1 MNPLS
6 REALLMGA
14 IASATK
20 EFLRMS
26 EGISTLERHIVIGAG
41 PVGLAMAAAM
51 KRRGIPFDL
60 VDSAPGVGGNWLHGV
75 YRSAHIVS
83 SKKATEY
90 TDYPMP
96 DDFPDF
102 PSADQMLSYL
112 TAYAKD
118 RGLYASAEFN
128 RKVVSA
134 APDAQG
140 RWAVKFED
148 GEERTYKGVVVC
160 NGHHWDKN
168 YPALKGTFSGEIL
181 HSKDYIGPE
190 QIQGERVLVIGGG
203 NSGVDMACD
212 AGRFGKSCDISL
224 QSGYWY
230 LPKTFLGRPLT
241 DIPLW
246 RLPIF
251 MQRALLKSIIA
262 LTIGDYRRYGLQRPN
277 HKIFER
283 HPAFG
288 TELLNAIRLGRVKP
302 RPGIDHVDDQT
313 VTFVDGTYDMIVAAT
328 GFKTTFPFLP
338 EGLVSVKNNVVQV
351 YGGAFPP
358 GARGLYLVGWAQARN
373 GFGRLIT
380 PLSDLYARMILL
392 QDDLELPLGTLMES
406 SFTQKLPTS
415 HLVDPEKARRDI
427 KLAHWILPLLKLRD
441 RRIARKLKFNSD
453 KSGLA
458 ARV

>member
-1 MNPLS
+1 
-6 REALLMGA
+6 
-14 IASATK
+14 
-20 EFLRMS
+20 MS

-41 PVGLAMAAAM
+41 PVGLAMAAAL
-51 KRRGIPFDL
+51 KHRGIPFDL
-60 VDSAPGVGGNWLHGV
+60 VDAESGVGGNWLHGV
-75 YRSAHIVS
+75 YRNAHIVS

-96 DDFPDF
+96 EDFPDF

-112 TAYAKD
+112 TAFAKD
-118 RGLYASAEFN
+118 RGLLANAEFN
-128 RKVVSA
+128 KKVVRA
-134 APDAQG
+134 EPDGAG
-140 RWAVKFED
+140 HWTVKFAD

-160 NGHHWDKN
+160 NGHHWDKR
-168 YPALKGTFSGEIL
+168 YPTFRGTFTGELL
-181 HSKDYIGPE
+181 HSKDYVAPH
-190 QIQGERVLVIGGG
+190 QFDDKRVLVIGGG
-203 NSGVDMACD
+203 NSGVDMAVD

-241 DIPLW
+241 DLPIW
-246 RLPIF
+246 GLPIF
-251 MQRALLKSIIA
+251 LQRAILKSIIA
-262 LTIGDYRRYGLQRPN
+262 VSIGDYRRYGLQRPK

-288 TELLNAIRLGRVKP
+288 TDLLNAIRLGRVKP
-302 RPGIDHVDDQT
+302 RPAIDHVDGET
-313 VTFVDGTYDMIVAAT
+313 VSFVDGTSGTYDMIVAAT
-328 GFKTTFPFLP
+328 GFNTTFPFLP
-338 EGLVSVKNNVVQV
+338 EGLVDVKNNVVQV

-358 GARGLYLVGWAQARN
+358 GLRGLYLVGWAQARN

-380 PLSDLYARMILL
+380 PLADLYARMIAL
-392 QDDLELPLGTLMES
+392 QDELQLPLGTLMES

-415 HLVDPEKARRDI
+415 HLVDPEKSRREI
-427 KLAHWILPLLKLRD
+427 RLAHWILPLLKLRD
-441 RRIARKLKFNSD
+441 KRMARKQKFNAD

>member
-1 MNPLS
+1 
-6 REALLMGA
+6 
-14 IASATK
+14 
-20 EFLRMS
+20 MS
-26 EGISTLERHIVIGAG
+26 EGISTLERHLVIGAG

-60 VDSAPGVGGNWLHGV
+60 IDAASGVGGNWLHGV
-75 YRSAHIVS
+75 YRTAHIVS

-96 DDFPDF
+96 EDFPDF

-112 TAYAKD
+112 TSYAKD
-118 RGLYASAEFN
+118 HGLLASSEFN
-128 RKVVSA
+128 KKVAYA
-134 APDAQG
+134 APDNAG
-140 RWAVKFED
+140 RWMVRFQD

-160 NGHHWDKN
+160 NGHHWDKR
-168 YPALKGTFSGEIL
+168 YPTFRGTFTGEML
-181 HSKDYIGPE
+181 HSKDYTGPAQVE
-190 QIQGERVLVIGGG
+190 GKRVLVIGGG
-203 NSGVDMACD
+203 NSGVDMAVD

-241 DIPLW
+241 DLPIW
-246 RLPIF
+246 GLPIF
-251 MQRALLKSIIA
+251 VQRVILKSIVAIS
-262 LTIGDYRRYGLQRPN
+262 IGDYRRYNLQRPK

-288 TELLNAIRLGRVKP
+288 TDLLNAIRLGRVKP
-302 RPGIDHVDDQT
+302 RPAIDHVDGET
-313 VTFVDGTYDMIVAAT
+313 VTFVDGATGTYDMIVAAT
-328 GFKTTFPFLP
+328 GFNTSFPFLP
-338 EGLVSVKNNVVQV
+338 EGLVEVKNNVVQV

-380 PLSDLYARMILL
+380 PLSDLYARMISL
-392 QDDLELPLGTLMES
+392 QDELELPLGTLMES
-406 SFTQKLPTS
+406 SFTQSLPTT
-415 HLVDPEKARRDI
+415 HLVDPEKSRREI
-427 KLAHWILPLLKLRD
+427 RLAYWILPLLKLRD
-441 RRIARKLKFNSD
+441 RRIARKQKLNSE
-453 KSGLA
+453 KSGMT

>member
-1 MNPLS
+1 
-6 REALLMGA
+6 
-14 IASATK
+14 
-20 EFLRMS
+20 MS
-26 EGISTLERHIVIGAG
+26 EGISTLERHLVIGAG

-60 VDSAPGVGGNWLHGV
+60 IDTASGVGGNWLHGV
-75 YRSAHIVS
+75 YRTAHIVS

-118 RGLYASAEFN
+118 RGLLTSAEFN
-128 RKVVSA
+128 KTVTYA
-134 APDAQG
+134 APDNAG
-140 RWAVKFED
+140 RWTVRFAD

-168 YPALKGTFSGEIL
+168 YPTFRGTYTGEIL
-181 HSKDYIGPE
+181 HSKDYVGPH
-190 QIQGERVLVIGGG
+190 QIEGKRVLVIGGG
-203 NSGVDMACD
+203 NSGVDMAVD
-212 AGRFGKSCDISL
+212 AGRFGRSCDISL

-241 DIPLW
+241 DLPIW
-246 RLPIF
+246 GLPIF
-251 MQRALLKSIIA
+251 LQRAILKTIVAIS
-262 LTIGDYRRYGLQRPN
+262 IGDYRRYGLQRPK

-288 TELLNAIRLGRVKP
+288 TDLLNAIRLGRVKP
-302 RPGIDHVDDQT
+302 RPGIDHVEGQT
-313 VTFVDGTYDMIVAAT
+313 VSFADGTAGAYDMILAAT

-338 EGLVSVKNNVVQV
+338 EGLVDVKNNVVQV

-358 GARGLYLVGWAQARN
+358 GVRGLYLVGWAQARN

-380 PLSDLYARMILL
+380 PLSDLYARMIAL

-406 SFTQKLPTS
+406 SFTQKLPTT
-415 HLVDPEKARRDI
+415 HLVDPEKSRREI
-427 KLAHWILPLLKLRD
+427 RLAHWILPLLKLRD
-441 RRIARKLKFNSD
+441 RRMARKLKANSE
-453 KSGLA
+453 KSELA
-458 ARV
+458 ARI